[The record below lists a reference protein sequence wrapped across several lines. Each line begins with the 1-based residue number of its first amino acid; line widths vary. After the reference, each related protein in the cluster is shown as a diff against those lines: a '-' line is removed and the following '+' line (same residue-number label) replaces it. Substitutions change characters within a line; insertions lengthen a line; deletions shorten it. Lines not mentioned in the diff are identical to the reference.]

1 MPVLG
6 AFTQTSIERKRY
18 RIDYSDWLNDGE
30 LLQAISFASVPS
42 SPTPAAVDAYAIDA
56 DQEHVTIFVS
66 GGVDL
71 NKYKILVTAD
81 TTFGQRKE
89 DEVIFNVRDF

>member
-18 RIDYSDWLNDGE
+18 RLDYSDWLNDTE
-30 LLQAISFASVPS
+30 LLSAISFQSVPGDL
-42 SPTPAAVDAYAIDA
+42 TAASVDAYAIDV
-56 DQEHVTIFVS
+56 DKEHVTFFVS
-66 GGVDL
+66 GGVDQ
-71 NKYKILVTAD
+71 NRYKILATAD

-89 DEVIFNVRDF
+89 DEIVFNVRDY